1 MRLSVNF
8 LHFYL
13 RARLHFHQAGDDH
26 AIAGFQTIG
35 NQPFVA
41 NRLVCLQR
49 AQLNFVVCPT
59 TNAVASPRGL
69 RVTPC

>member
-41 NRLVCLQR
+41 NRTVCLQR
-49 AQLNFVVCPT
+49 AQLSCRLPLPPT
-59 TNAVASPRGL
+59 PSPRRAG
-69 RVTPC
+69 CG